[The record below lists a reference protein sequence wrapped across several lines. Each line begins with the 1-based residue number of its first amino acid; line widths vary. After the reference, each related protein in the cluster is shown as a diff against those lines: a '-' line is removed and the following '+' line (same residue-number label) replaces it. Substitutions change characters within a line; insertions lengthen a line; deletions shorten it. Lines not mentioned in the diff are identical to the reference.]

1 MSDPWNREEVEA
13 IVADYFHMLAMELA
27 GQSFSKSAHRRQ
39 LAPRLAN
46 RSERSIE
53 RKHQNISAILIELN
67 CPYISGYKPLQ
78 NYQALLFEVVANR
91 VQCDKEFDRLA
102 LEAVERPAVAPLL
115 QQDALVL
122 EKPPAVRQ
130 PREMDDPAPFK
141 RRERGIVRD
150 YLARE
155 AHNRSLGEAGE
166 QLVLEYE
173 RRRLRALGC
182 PQLSEKVEHVSRTKG
197 DGLGYDILSYDIS
210 GRERL
215 IEVKTT
221 SFGNLTPFYISEVE
235 LKLSKHSPN
244 LFHLYRVFDFRTRP
258 RMYALSGN
266 IEINCRLKPVSYLA
280 RLG

>member
-67 CPYISGYKPLQ
+67 CPHISGYKPLQ
-78 NYQALLFEVVANR
+78 NYQALLFEIVANR

-122 EKPPAVRQ
+122 EKPPVVRQ
-130 PREMDDPAPFK
+130 LREMDDPASFK
-141 RRERGIVRD
+141 PGERGIFRD

-182 PQLSEKVEHVSRTKG
+182 PQL
-197 DGLGYDILSYDIS
+197 
-210 GRERL
+210 
-215 IEVKTT
+215 
-221 SFGNLTPFYISEVE
+221 
-235 LKLSKHSPN
+235 
-244 LFHLYRVFDFRTRP
+244 
-258 RMYALSGN
+258 
-266 IEINCRLKPVSYLA
+266 
-280 RLG
+280 